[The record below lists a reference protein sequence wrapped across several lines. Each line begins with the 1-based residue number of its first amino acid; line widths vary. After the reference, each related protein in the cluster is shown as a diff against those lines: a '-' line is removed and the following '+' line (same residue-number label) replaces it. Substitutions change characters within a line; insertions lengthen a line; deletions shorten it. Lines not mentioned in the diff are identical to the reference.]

1 LQNIHFSGGKK
12 MKNYLFSPVIAAMV
26 MSLVVTVDAGLIIQ
40 DRKNWGLQIQGFSP
54 IGQTFTAEDA
64 QIISIGFWVEDW
76 NPWAGP
82 IDLTVQLFQ
91 GVGTGGPS
99 LGSAP
104 IEGLSPGFDGFYD
117 ADFTSVSLTVGQVY
131 TAIVSSSSIRGGV
144 WGFQSDVYPGGA
156 MIFQGSVK
164 PYADAAFRVVPIPAP
179 SALMLG
185 GIGLGFIGRLRRR
198 RTL

>member
-1 LQNIHFSGGKK
+1 

-26 MSLVVTVDAGLIIQ
+26 MSLVATVDAGLIIQ
-40 DRKNWGLQIQGFSP
+40 ERKSWGLQIRSFSP

-64 QIISIGFWVEDW
+64 QIISIGFWVKDW
-76 NPWAGP
+76 NPSFGP

-117 ADFTSVSLTVGQVY
+117 ADFTSVSLTVG
-131 TAIVSSSSIRGGV
+131 
-144 WGFQSDVYPGGA
+144 PGLYGNR
-156 MIFQGSVK
+156 IQQQRSWRCLWFSV
-164 PYADAAFRVVPIPAP
+164 
-179 SALMLG
+179 
-185 GIGLGFIGRLRRR
+185 GLSRRHTVR
-198 RTL
+198 S

>member
-1 LQNIHFSGGKK
+1 

-64 QIISIGFWVEDW
+64 QIISIGFWVKDW
-76 NPWAGP
+76 NPSFGP

-131 TAIVSSSSIRGGV
+131 TAIVSSSSIREGV
-144 WGFQSDVYPGGA
+144 LCFQWAWPDGTPFAPDPYTGGA

-179 SALMLG
+179 GALMLG
-185 GIGLGFIGRLRRR
+185 GIGLGFIGWLRRR

>member
-1 LQNIHFSGGKK
+1 
-12 MKNYLFSPVIAAMV
+12 MKNYIFSPVIAAVV
-26 MSLVVTVDAGLIIQ
+26 MSLVATVDAGLIIQ
-40 DRKNWGLQIQGFSP
+40 DQKHIGWQIRHFSP

-64 QIISIGFWVEDW
+64 QIISIGFWVKDW
-76 NPWAGP
+76 NPSAEP

-104 IEGLSPGFDGFYD
+104 IEGLSPGFNGFYD

-131 TAIVSSSSIRGGV
+131 TATVSSSSTRGGV
-144 WGFQSDVYPGGA
+144 WGFQWAFPDGTPFAPDPYTGGD
-156 MIFQGSVK
+156 MIRQGSVK
-164 PYADAAFRVVPIPAP
+164 PYLDAAFRVVPIPAP
-179 SALMLG
+179 GALMLG
-185 GIGLGFIGRLRRR
+185 GIGLGFIGWLRRR